1 MAQCLLSIQN
11 GSFRLQAPERDS
23 RTQDPS
29 ARDWMKSHL
38 DDICLETFQTSSPQL
53 QPHHRS
59 HGNFGRLPRN
69 LRSQSRLVS
78 PDGVVAI
85 TSPRNWYSQLTGKRA
100 AVHVEPEHRDFRS
113 PFFTLPVE
121 IRLSIYRH
129 LLITKGLAVL
139 CPDPDGFRVLPRE
152 YYDGHFRLYPEIL
165 ATCRQINREGTS
177 VLYSE
182 NVFRREF
189 LWRRTW
195 TKTGRK
201 PFPRF
206 ESSPLKEANLQCIS
220 RIRIF
225 RTYHQWFR
233 DGSLKV
239 LHDFPNL
246 RELQVH
252 IDDNDIWGDL
262 NPDSHWKDSMR
273 AINRDRPE
281 LACVKTQIRLPFD
294 RRYHD
299 WCDRCTNRRLDFSV
313 HRIKKDELEQWIRS
327 EGLFAGRELFWSFST
342 QTSEYCG
349 PSCIVALTVDSS
361 RRGTDTIECRIEGDG
376 DTEYTT
382 EPAYLDKEV

>member
-1 MAQCLLSIQN
+1 MGTL
-11 GSFRLQAPERDS
+11 
-23 RTQDPS
+23 
-29 ARDWMKSHL
+29 
-38 DDICLETFQTSSPQL
+38 
-53 QPHHRS
+53 
-59 HGNFGRLPRN
+59 
-69 LRSQSRLVS
+69 
-78 PDGVVAI
+78 
-85 TSPRNWYSQLTGKRA
+85 LTGKCA
-100 AVHVEPEHRDFRS
+100 AVNVEPEHRDFRS
-113 PFFTLPVE
+113 PFFALPVE
-121 IRLSIYRH
+121 IRLCIYRY

-201 PFPRF
+201 PFPRY

-233 DGSLKV
+233 DANLKV
-239 LHDFPNL
+239 LRDFPNL
-246 RELQVH
+246 KELQVH

-262 NPDSHWKDSMR
+262 NPDRHWKDSMR
-273 AINRDRPE
+273 AINRDRPD
-281 LACVKTQIRLPFD
+281 LACVKTQIRLAFD
-294 RRYHD
+294 RRYRD
-299 WCDRCTNRRLDFSV
+299 C
-313 HRIKKDELEQWIRS
+313 
-327 EGLFAGRELFWSFST
+327 
-342 QTSEYCG
+342 
-349 PSCIVALTVDSS
+349 S
-361 RRGTDTIECRIEGDG
+361 RRGTDTIECRIEGDE